1 MAGSWF
7 NIDKTISKLNISED
21 ELDHMIKLNHIQYSS
36 KTDKFNIDSV
46 LEKRTMTIGLD
57 KLIND
62 DLKEIL
68 LNKMNAQSSF
78 IKFLFSQMQKGNTF
92 TANQCCTIGQVDFN
106 LMSYEALSS
115 YAIAKG
121 KYDSSQSWL
130 EKKIN
135 NLSERIEI
143 KQKELDNL
151 IQSGKYKKFNP
162 IFVKGK
168 KKQLAILKSKLQQ
181 AQSKDYLPTWFG
193 NHNLKDKE
201 LYKKSRLSLFIQ
213 GEEAHK
219 GNRNIRIEYDKE
231 NNYQLSIYQ
240 QKFIINIPNSHLNS
254 FTLDGF
260 NRQSANITF
269 NEKGKLILNITYHY
283 IKPIIN
289 PKSKGSVGIDIG
301 PKEIAVCFIKN
312 DGNPHHYVHYS
323 IGNLLDMRTEDS
335 QREISIILD
344 KIISQAKHFGFY
356 QISIENLNFKDNYK
370 FKSKQLNRMLNKFPF
385 RIFEKLIE
393 SKCYR
398 NGIKLKKINPAYSSI
413 IGLFKYANR
422 DNLNTSHDAK
432 SKDLSAALVIGRRG
446 LGFHEKAIITTR
458 SFGKLISIPIKSLLS
473 SLDDGDNKLNWESK
487 KSKSN
492 WSLWSKLKKAIKGI
506 DELTALFHVNPQTLV
521 DLREN
526 GILRWDSS
534 NRDLIKIG
542 SDHLCFR

>member
-92 TANQCCTIGQVDFN
+92 TANQCCTIGQNDFN

-168 KKQLAILKSKLQQ
+168 
-181 AQSKDYLPTWFG
+181 
-193 NHNLKDKE
+193 
-201 LYKKSRLSLFIQ
+201 
-213 GEEAHK
+213 
-219 GNRNIRIEYDKE
+219 RN
-231 NNYQLSIYQ
+231 N
-240 QKFIINIPNSHLNS
+240 
-254 FTLDGF
+254 
-260 NRQSANITF
+260 
-269 NEKGKLILNITYHY
+269 
-283 IKPIIN
+283 
-289 PKSKGSVGIDIG
+289 
-301 PKEIAVCFIKN
+301 
-312 DGNPHHYVHYS
+312 
-323 IGNLLDMRTEDS
+323 
-335 QREISIILD
+335 
-344 KIISQAKHFGFY
+344 
-356 QISIENLNFKDNYK
+356 
-370 FKSKQLNRMLNKFPF
+370 
-385 RIFEKLIE
+385 
-393 SKCYR
+393 
-398 NGIKLKKINPAYSSI
+398 
-413 IGLFKYANR
+413 
-422 DNLNTSHDAK
+422 
-432 SKDLSAALVIGRRG
+432 
-446 LGFHEKAIITTR
+446 
-458 SFGKLISIPIKSLLS
+458 
-473 SLDDGDNKLNWESK
+473 
-487 KSKSN
+487 
-492 WSLWSKLKKAIKGI
+492 
-506 DELTALFHVNPQTLV
+506 
-521 DLREN
+521 
-526 GILRWDSS
+526 
-534 NRDLIKIG
+534 
-542 SDHLCFR
+542 